1 MLLPNN
7 KQKIKLFQY
16 AGAARFAYN
25 WTLGKE
31 QENYKNGG
39 KFISDANLRKEF
51 TQLKK
56 TEGYLWLNDIS
67 NNVTKQAVKDACGAY
82 KKFFKRLAKF
92 PKFKSRKHSPPSFY
106 QDNVKIQFT
115 DTHVKIEGFAVS
127 KKKNKQKL
135 NWIRLAEHHR
145 IPAGNVKYYNPR
157 IKFDGL
163 NWWVTA
169 GAEYKDPAVIPSG
182 ESIGIDLGIKD
193 LAVCSDKYKYQNI
206 NKTQKIKKSEKRK
219 RRLQR
224 SISRRYEKN
233 KKGGN
238 YCKTGNII
246 KGERKLLKLNHR
258 LADIR
263 RNHLHQAT
271 SGIIR
276 RKPSFIVL
284 EDLNVSG
291 MMKNR
296 HLAKAI
302 QQQGFYGFRRQ
313 MGYKALWNNIPVII
327 ADRFFPSLK
336 LCCCCGNIKK
346 DLKLSD
352 RCVLVR

>member
-1 MLLPNN
+1 M
-7 KQKIKLFQY
+7 
-16 AGAARFAYN
+16 AA
-25 WTLGKE
+25 
-31 QENYKNGG
+31 
-39 KFISDANLRKEF
+39 
-51 TQLKK
+51 
-56 TEGYLWLNDIS
+56 
-67 NNVTKQAVKDACGAY
+67 
-82 KKFFKRLAKF
+82 
-92 PKFKSRKHSPPSFY
+92 
-106 QDNVKIQFT
+106 
-115 DTHVKIEGFAVS
+115 
-127 KKKNKQKL
+127 
-135 NWIRLAEHHR
+135 
-145 IPAGNVKYYNPR
+145 
-157 IKFDGL
+157 
-163 NWWVTA
+163 
-169 GAEYKDPAVIPSG
+169 
-182 ESIGIDLGIKD
+182 
-193 LAVCSDKYKYQNI
+193 CSDEHKYLNI
-206 NKTQKIKKSEKRK
+206 NKTQKVKKLEKQK
-219 RRLQR
+219 RGLQR
-224 SISRRYEKN
+224 CISRRYEKN

-263 RNHLHQAT
+263 RDHLHQAT